1 MWRNL
6 YYIYSSAIYLKKN
19 YMDVFNIEREIL
31 IGHFTINGTVCV
43 YDFAQLLQ
51 FHYILSFSIEI
62 SFC

>member
-6 YYIYSSAIYLKKN
+6 YLQFGDLFKKKN

-31 IGHFTINGTVCV
+31 IGHFTINETVCV

-51 FHYILSFSIEI
+51 FH
-62 SFC
+62 

>member
-31 IGHFTINGTVCV
+31 IGHFTINETVCV

-51 FHYILSFSIEI
+51 FH
-62 SFC
+62 